1 MARTGYAAATPAFA
15 GGGVPGRLRDAID
28 ATTAAMLR
36 ARGSAKWTAPGP
48 DGYGA
53 GVAEMDFGAAPP
65 VLDAL
70 ARLSADANFGYLPA
84 WLADD
89 LGLACAEFTR
99 RRYGWDVEPGL
110 IHPVPDVIKA
120 LEIAITHFSRPGSAV
135 ILPTPAYMP
144 FLSVPGNLGRE
155 LIQVRMLEHEDSGYF
170 TLDLEA
176 IDHAFRAGGQLLI
189 FCNPSNPLGRVFA
202 LDEITEL
209 TDVVDRHGGR
219 VFADE
224 IHAPL
229 VYPGSR
235 HTPYAST
242 SAAAAAHTLTATS
255 ASKAWNLPGLKCG
268 VVILSSL
275 ADQDRWDQLDHL
287 TVRGAS
293 NPGVAATIAAFRHG
307 EAWLEEVVA
316 YLDDSRTLLAGLLTR
331 YLPQVR
337 YRRPD
342 GTYLAWL
349 DCTAMDLPDSPGA
362 LVTDVARVTV
372 VDGPEFGLGG
382 DGAFR
387 LNFATPQPVL
397 TEMIERIAATLSES
411 QTQGPA

>member
-1 MARTGYAAATPAFA
+1 MRQTGHEAAAPGFA
-15 GGGVPGRLRDAID
+15 GGGAPDRLRDAID
-28 ATTAAMLR
+28 ATTAGMLR
-36 ARGSAKWTAPGP
+36 ARRSAKWTAPGP
-48 DGYGA
+48 EGYGA

-70 ARLSADANFGYLPA
+70 ARLSADANFGYLPT

-89 LGLACAEFTR
+89 LGSACAEFAR
-99 RRYGWDVEPGL
+99 RRFGWDIEPGL
-110 IHPVPDVIKA
+110 VHPVPDVIKA
-120 LEIAITHFSRPGSAV
+120 LEICITHFSRPGSPV

-155 LIQVRMLEHEDSGYF
+155 IIQVRMLEQDAGFF
-170 TLDLEA
+170 TLDTEA
-176 IDHAFRAGGQLLI
+176 IDDAFQAGGHLLI
-189 FCNPSNPLGRVFA
+189 FCNPCNPLGRVFT
-202 LDEITEL
+202 LDEITHL

-229 VYPGSR
+229 IYPGLR

-242 SAAAAAHTLTATS
+242 SNTAAAHTLTATS

-268 VVILSSL
+268 VVILSSP
-275 ADQDRWDQLDHL
+275 ADQDRWDELGHF

-293 NPGVAATIAAFRHG
+293 NPGVAASAAAFRHG
-307 EAWLEEVVA
+307 EAWLDEVVA
-316 YLDDSRTLLAGLLTR
+316 YLDGSRELLGGLLTR

-337 YRRPD
+337 YRPPD

-362 LVTDVARVTV
+362 LVTDRAHVTV
-372 VDGPEFGLGG
+372 VDGSAFGLGG

-397 TEMIERIAATLSES
+397 TEMVERIAATLSES